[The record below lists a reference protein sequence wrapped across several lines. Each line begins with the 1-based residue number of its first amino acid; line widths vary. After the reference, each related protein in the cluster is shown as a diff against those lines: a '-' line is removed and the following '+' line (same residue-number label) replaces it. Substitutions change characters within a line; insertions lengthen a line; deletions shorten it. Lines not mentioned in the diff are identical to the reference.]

1 MPPGWCFRPRASERT
16 RWCPG
21 EWCRSP
27 GSCSS
32 LPSLWKVGDA
42 ATQKFMAEFYNR
54 RRRGEGRADALAAT
68 RATSRNHSN
77 EQYRHG

>member
-1 MPPGWCFRPRASERT
+1 
-16 RWCPG
+16 
-21 EWCRSP
+21 
-27 GSCSS
+27 
-32 LPSLWKVGDA
+32 
-42 ATQKFMAEFYNR
+42 MAEFYNR